1 MTELTPV
8 KLNLSPATRLT
19 LLLVTVI
26 LVCALFL
33 TWNVKA
39 SWAFTLEFRGQKLI
53 SMVLVGIFIAIS
65 TLLFQTISQNRI
77 LTPSIMG
84 FDALYILIQ
93 SIMIVVVGASS
104 YSMLNEYTKWAIE
117 ISIMTGMML
126 LLSKFLFRGSA
137 QSIQL
142 LILSGVVLGICLS
155 SINGLV
161 FRMMDPSQ
169 SVVAQDAFFASFSS
183 PPMALLQVSCLIL
196 VSCLVFLYRYHHQLD
211 VLSLGEQTAHSLG
224 INYSRLTQHVLILI
238 AILVGMS
245 TALVGP
251 ITFLGLLVVHLA
263 YQLAGSY
270 KHKILLPFAAILG
283 VLVLVLGEFILQH
296 VVAFNTRLSIV
307 IECVGGVVF
316 LALIIKQAKS

>member
-1 MTELTPV
+1 MTKQAV
-8 KLNLSPATRLT
+8 SKLKLSPFTRLA
-19 LLLVTVI
+19 LLTVAVI
-26 LVCALFL
+26 LACTLFL

-53 SMVLVGIFIAIS
+53 SMVLVGIFIAIA
-65 TLLFQTISQNRI
+65 TLLFQTISQNKI

-84 FDALYILIQ
+84 FDALYMLIQ
-93 SIMIVVVGASS
+93 SVLIVVIGASG
-104 YSMLNEYTKWAIE
+104 YSILNEYTKWAIE
-117 ISIMTGMML
+117 ISIMTSMML

-161 FRMMDPSQ
+161 FRTMDPSQ

-183 PPMALLQVSCLIL
+183 PSIALVQLSYLLLAATFVYL
-196 VSCLVFLYRYHHQLD
+196 FRYHHQLD
-211 VLSLGEQTAHSLG
+211 VLLLGEQTAHSLG
-224 INYSRLTQHVLILI
+224 INYARLTQHLLILI

-270 KHKILLPFAAILG
+270 KHKILLPFAALLG

-296 VVAFNTRLSIV
+296 LVSFNTRLSIV
-307 IECVGGVVF
+307 IECVGGLVF
-316 LALIIKQAKS
+316 LALVIKQAKS

>member
-1 MTELTPV
+1 MTKQASFT
-8 KLNLSPATRLT
+8 LNLSPITRLA
-19 LLLVTVI
+19 LLIVAVVLA
-26 LVCALFL
+26 CALFL

-84 FDALYILIQ
+84 FDALYMLIQ
-93 SIMIVVVGASS
+93 SIMIITLGASG
-104 YSMLNEYTKWAIE
+104 YSTLNEYTKWAIE

-126 LLSKFLFRGSA
+126 LLSKYLFRGSA

-183 PPMALLQVSCLIL
+183 PPTALVQLSCMVL
-196 VSCLVFLYRYHHQLD
+196 VASLLFLFRYHHQLD

-224 INYSRLTQHVLILI
+224 INYSRLTQQVLII
-238 AILVGMS
+238 VAILVGMS

-263 YQLAGSY
+263 YQLAGGY
-270 KHKILLPFAAILG
+270 KHKVLLPFAALLG

-296 VVAFNTRLSIV
+296 LVAFNTRLSIV
-307 IECVGGVVF
+307 IECVGGLVF
-316 LALIIKQAKS
+316 LALVIRQAKS

>member
-1 MTELTPV
+1 MTEQTPL
-8 KLNLSPATRLT
+8 KQNFSPLIRLV
-19 LLLVTVI
+19 LLFLALV
-26 LVCALFL
+26 LVCAMFL

-53 SMVLVGIFIAIS
+53 SMVLVGIFIAIA

-84 FDALYILIQ
+84 FDALYMLIQ
-93 SIMIVVVGASS
+93 SVMIVALGASG
-104 YSMLNEYTKWAIE
+104 YSLLNEYSKWAIE
-117 ISIMTGMML
+117 ITIMTSMML
-126 LLSKFLFRGSA
+126 LLSKFLFKGSA

-169 SVVAQDAFFASFSS
+169 SVVAQDAFFATFSS
-183 PPMALLQVSCLIL
+183 APVALIQLSCLIL
-196 VSCLVFLYRYHHQLD
+196 AVSLLFLFRIHHQLD
-211 VLSLGEQTAHSLG
+211 VLSLGEKTAHSLG
-224 INYSRLTQHVLILI
+224 INYSKLTQHVLILV
-238 AILVGMS
+238 AVLVGMS

-263 YQLAGSY
+263 YQLAGCY
-270 KHKILLPFAAILG
+270 KHKILLPFAAMLG

-296 VVAFNTRLSIV
+296 LVAFNTRLSIV
-307 IECVGGVVF
+307 IECVGGLLF
-316 LALIIKQAKS
+316 LALVIKQAKS